1 MTGHLQFLHLNVGKR
16 KQVQQSLLNDETL
29 KEFDALATVEPYIYM
44 HLHTGKPTV
53 TPHASWQM
61 FTPSIKRTD
70 GMPRHAFRSLIWVNK
85 QCKAQA
91 VQVDCYDITAVSIQ
105 TEEGSILL
113 ISAYDPRDARDEGQ
127 RETQLRHK
135 LELVESTIKKAREE
149 AKQADRQLE
158 VVMAA
163 DLNRHHILW
172 GGAKAWSSPERRN
185 EGNQIVDFIQ
195 EQGLQ
200 SMLKAGTITWE
211 HQTARM
217 NSTPD
222 TVFASYRLANAVVR
236 CDIHAVDHGSDHKAI
251 VLETSTQLD
260 NYKERERKRLY
271 YVADWEAIRVTFKQH
286 LAIRYTWTSLDT
298 KH

>member
-1 MTGHLQFLHLNVGKR
+1 
-16 KQVQQSLLNDETL
+16 
-29 KEFDALATVEPYIYM
+29 
-44 HLHTGKPTV
+44 
-53 TPHASWQM
+53 
-61 FTPSIKRTD
+61 
-70 GMPRHAFRSLIWVNK
+70 
-85 QCKAQA
+85 
-91 VQVDCYDITAVSIQ
+91 
-105 TEEGSILL
+105 
-113 ISAYDPRDARDEGQ
+113 
-127 RETQLRHK
+127 
-135 LELVESTIKKAREE
+135 VESTIKKAREE

-222 TVFASYRLANAVVR
+222 TVFASYGLANAVVR

-260 NYKERERKRLY
+260 NYEERERKRLY
-271 YVADWEAIRVTFKQH
+271 YDADWEAIRVTFKQH
-286 LAIRYTWTSLDT
+286 LAARYTWTSLDT
-298 KH
+298 KHQLDQAAEELVALVNNTLKEMVPRAKPSPYAKRWWTKELSQLRHELTVLRNQVTTLRRRGQDTTHARLLVHQARKTYFDKMDHQKATH